1 MQPFYV
7 SRDAPEQSVAT
18 QKDSFLGN
26 YSFHPPPPPPNISL
40 SVCDVFRYSYL
51 PSLINYTSSCTSMK
65 RVCKKWI
72 QFFQLEFERTSFP
85 RYTARFATLLF
96 CSIMFVCLCHCY
108 RILWSTEIWCRSE
121 SRFRRISDER
131 NDEYARASHS
141 QSRWWSLQTGNISLY
156 LLLTAFNWTFSNSK
170 GFYSHP
176 QVVVYVLHKMK
187 KWKWKKWENEIMG
200 KKHYTTSYTSICYW
214 RLVNEPFMVSSPSL
228 THRFLMTSSRCS
240 DRPYRQ
246 VDFNFLDSSLPS
258 PYTAFSQSL
267 SVNSFRFVSH
277 FPMDHVTRNALAAR
291 KNEA

>member
-1 MQPFYV
+1 M
-7 SRDAPEQSVAT
+7 
-18 QKDSFLGN
+18 DSHAAVLRVTRRPWAKRGDSKGQLFRELLL
-26 YSFHPPPPPPNISL
+26 SLPPPPPNISL

-72 QFFQLEFERTSFP
+72 QSFQLEFERTSFP

-156 LLLTAFNWTFSNSK
+156 LLVTAFNWTFSNSK

-200 KKHYTTSYTSICYW
+200 KSTT
-214 RLVNEPFMVSSPSL
+214 R
-228 THRFLMTSSRCS
+228 
-240 DRPYRQ
+240 RPILQFVTEDLWMNLSWYQ
-246 VDFNFLDSSLPS
+246 VPL
-258 PYTAFSQSL
+258 
-267 SVNSFRFVSH
+267 
-277 FPMDHVTRNALAAR
+277 
-291 KNEA
+291 